1 MCPVKAYI
9 ELTFIGNIEF
19 FWLKK
24 EGQKGKDIVSKK
36 CALSFVN
43 KHTCAYWLLLLL
55 LLLLLSLLLLF
66 SFYAG
71 VAWESMNLNGYL
83 FSFYDGALGRSGAP
97 WVKHLV
103 IYASTKFWLWQNHP
117 YALRPFMLADV
128 KCQNSVSTDQC
139 HMTAGSSVQLIEVT
153 CFVKF
158 SVDQLWYLKDRRRK
172 KQPKKYYSEKF
183 QWELRFLP

>member
-9 ELTFIGNIEF
+9 ELTFIGNIKF
-19 FWLKK
+19 FWLKT

-55 LLLLLSLLLLF
+55 LLLLF

-71 VAWESMNLNGYL
+71 VAWESADMNGYL
-83 FSFYDGALGRSGAP
+83 FSFYGGALARSGAP
-97 WVKHLV
+97 WVKIKHLV

-117 YALRPFMLADV
+117 YALCPFMLADV

-158 SVDQLWYLKDRRRK
+158 SADQLWYLRDRRRR
-172 KQPKKYYSEKF
+172 KQPKKYYCEKSF
-183 QWELRFLP
+183 NESFAFDLG